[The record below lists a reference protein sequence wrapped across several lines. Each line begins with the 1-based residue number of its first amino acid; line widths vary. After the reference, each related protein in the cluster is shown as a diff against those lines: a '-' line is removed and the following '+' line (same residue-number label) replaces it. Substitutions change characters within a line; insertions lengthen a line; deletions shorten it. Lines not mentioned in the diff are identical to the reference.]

1 MSKQFYGKL
10 LFFLKGYRMSPR
22 LILASTSPYRRA
34 LLERLGLPF
43 ETMRPEVDESPQPGE
58 SPRRLVAR
66 LAAAKAAAAAGRFA
80 DGLAIGSDQV
90 AECDGTVLGKPGG
103 HATAVAQLRAV
114 SGRTVEFLTGV
125 CVRDLASG
133 EQRED
138 LAVTRVRF
146 RTLDDAAI
154 EHYLAR
160 EPAYDC
166 AGSFKSE
173 GLGITLVDAID
184 DDDPT
189 ALIGLPLVRLCRL
202 LRGFGVAV

>member
-1 MSKQFYGKL
+1 MSKQFCGKL
-10 LFFLKGYRMSPR
+10 LFFLQGYRMPPR

-43 ETMRPEVDESPQPGE
+43 DTMRPGVDETRKAQETPPV
-58 SPRRLVAR
+58 LVAR
-66 LAAAKAAAAAGRFA
+66 LARAKAAAAADAFD

-90 AECDGTVLGKPGG
+90 AACDGVVLGKPGG
-103 HATAVAQLRAV
+103 HAAAVAQLRAV
-114 SGRTVEFLTGV
+114 SDKTVEFLTGV
-125 CVRDLASG
+125 CVLDLASRAV
-133 EQRED
+133 RED

-146 RTLDDAAI
+146 RTLSETEI
-154 EHYLAR
+154 ERYLAR

-173 GLGITLVDAID
+173 GLGITLVDSIE

-189 ALIGLPLVRLCRL
+189 ALVGLPLIRLCRL
-202 LRGFGVAV
+202 LRDFGIAV

>member
-10 LFFLKGYRMSPR
+10 LFFLKGYRMPPR

-34 LLERLGLPF
+34 LLERLGVPF
-43 ETMRPEVDESPQPGE
+43 ETMRPDVDETRRPGE
-58 SPRRLVAR
+58 SPRALVAR
-66 LAAAKAAAAAGRFA
+66 LAAAKAVAAAARFG

-90 AECDGTVLGKPGG
+90 AACDDTVLGKPGG
-103 HATAVAQLRAV
+103 HDAAVTQLRAV

-125 CVRDLASG
+125 CVRDLEAG
-133 EQRED
+133 DERHD
-138 LAVTRVRF
+138 IAVTQVRF
-146 RTLDDAAI
+146 RTLDDAEI
-154 EHYLAR
+154 ERYLAR

-173 GLGITLVDAID
+173 GLGITLVDSIE

-189 ALIGLPLVRLCRL
+189 ALIGLPLIRLCRL
-202 LRGFGVAV
+202 LRAFGITL